1 MGEVMKNIIL
11 TALLSVITTVAFA
24 NESPTVCVPND
35 AGGHIILT
43 LEPCQSNLVN
53 KKLFPYHA
61 YATEASGKIHQ
72 ACYDIPSTAEAKPTP
87 NTKIIPVV
95 NFIDAR
101 DSQVITFHAEWFTTT
116 NCPGLI

>member
-1 MGEVMKNIIL
+1 MKNIIL

-24 NESPTVCVPND
+24 NESLTVCLPNE
-35 AGGHIILT
+35 AGGYIVLT
-43 LEPCQSNLVN
+43 HELCQSNLVN

-61 YATEASGKIHQ
+61 YATEASGTIHP
-72 ACYDIPSTAEAKPTP
+72 ACYDIPSTADAKPTP

-101 DSQVITFHAEWFTTT
+101 DSQVITFQAEWFTRTS
-116 NCPGLI
+116 CPGLI

>member
-1 MGEVMKNIIL
+1 MGEVMKNIVITTLISIL
-11 TALLSVITTVAFA
+11 TTVAFA
-24 NESPTVCVPND
+24 NESPTVCLPND
-35 AGGHIILT
+35 AGGHIVLT
-43 LEPCQSNLVN
+43 LEDCKSNQVN

-61 YATEASGKIHQ
+61 YATEASGTIHQ
-72 ACYDIPSTAEAKPTP
+72 ACYDIPSTAEAKPTA

-116 NCPGLI
+116 SCPGLI

>member
-1 MGEVMKNIIL
+1 MSIL
-11 TALLSVITTVAFA
+11 TTVAFA
-24 NESPTVCVPND
+24 NESPTVCLPNQ
-35 AGGHIILT
+35 AGGYIVLT
-43 LEPCQSNLVN
+43 HDACKSNLVN

-61 YATEASGKIHQ
+61 YATEASGTIHQ

-101 DSQVITFHAEWFTTT
+101 DSQVITFHAEWFTRAS
-116 NCPGLI
+116 CPEMI

>member
-1 MGEVMKNIIL
+1 MKNIVLTTLISIL
-11 TALLSVITTVAFA
+11 TTVAFA
-24 NESPTVCVPND
+24 TESPTVCLPNE
-35 AGGHIILT
+35 AGGHIVLT
-43 LEPCQSNLVN
+43 LEDCKSNLVN

-61 YATEASGKIHQ
+61 YATESSGVIHQ
-72 ACYDIPSTAEAKPTP
+72 ACYDIPSTADAKPTP

-116 NCPGLI
+116 SCPGLI

>member
-1 MGEVMKNIIL
+1 MKNIIITTL
-11 TALLSVITTVAFA
+11 MSILTTVAFA
-24 NESPTVCVPND
+24 NESPTVFLPND
-35 AGGHIILT
+35 AGGHIVLT
-43 LEPCQSNLVN
+43 LEDCKSNLVN

-61 YATEASGKIHQ
+61 YATESSGVIHQ

-101 DSQVITFHAEWFTTT
+101 DSQVITFHAEWFTRTS
-116 NCPGLI
+116 CPGLI

>member
-1 MGEVMKNIIL
+1 MKNIVLTTLISIL
-11 TALLSVITTVAFA
+11 TTVAFA
-24 NESPTVCVPND
+24 NESPTVCLPNE
-35 AGGHIILT
+35 AGGHIVLT
-43 LEPCQSNLVN
+43 LEDCKSNLVN

-61 YATEASGKIHQ
+61 YATEASGTIHQ

-116 NCPGLI
+116 SCPGLI